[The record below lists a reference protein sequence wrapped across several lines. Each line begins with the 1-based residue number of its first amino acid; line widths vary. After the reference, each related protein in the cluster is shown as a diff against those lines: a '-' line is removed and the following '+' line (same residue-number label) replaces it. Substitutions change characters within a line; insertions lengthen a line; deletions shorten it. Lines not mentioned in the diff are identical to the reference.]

1 VESIPAWYRKLGLP
15 HVAINSR
22 HITSWE
28 SDSLDRIKSAIR
40 DERRRVSALLID
52 NPLTAGVEGASTAR
66 IEEYKRIMR
75 AAHYLGAPLV
85 RITVAATGVSDQTA
99 AVDRV
104 TAALKQLLP
113 VAKELGLKMAIGVS
127 PGSSLAADS
136 LLRIVN
142 GVDPAVLGVAL
153 EIESGERRSLTRE
166 QVSKLAP
173 FVYYLRV
180 KATAFDSYGE
190 ETTID
195 FDEALSAFER
205 SGYGGTISI
214 GFDGDSD
221 PVTGVIKTRD
231 LLVKHWVGS
240 AKTN

>member
-1 VESIPAWYRKLGLP
+1 V
-15 HVAINSR
+15 
-22 HITSWE
+22 
-28 SDSLDRIKSAIR
+28 
-40 DERRRVSALLID
+40 LID
-52 NPLTAGVEGASTAR
+52 NALVADGEAANATR

-75 AAHYLGAPLV
+75 GAQYLGAPLV
-85 RITVAATGVSDQTA
+85 RITVGSAGVHDRAA
-99 AVDRV
+99 AVDRATV
-104 TAALKQLLP
+104 ALKQLLP
-113 VAKELGLKMAIGVS
+113 TAKELGLKMAIGVS
-127 PGSSLAADS
+127 PGSSLDAEG

-153 EIESGERRSLTRE
+153 EIESGEGRSMTPE

-180 KATAFDSYGE
+180 KATAFDKYGE

-195 FDEALSAFER
+195 YDEALSPFER

-231 LLVKHWVGS
+231 LLVKHWVGL
-240 AKTN
+240 AKTK